1 MCYIIN
7 ILLYFNDDV
16 IFFSF
21 FNIFIFALQSSVLD
35 LSLYLKDGNYLE
47 KPPENKK

>member
-1 MCYIIN
+1 MCYRYCC
-7 ILLYFNDDV
+7 ILNLLSYF
-16 IFFSF
+16 FLFLTYL
-21 FNIFIFALQSSVLD
+21 FIALQSSVLD

>member
-1 MCYIIN
+1 MICA
-7 ILLYFNDDV
+7 ILLYFKDDA
-16 IFFSF
+16 IIFSF
-21 FNIFIFALQSSVLD
+21 FNVFILALQSSVLD